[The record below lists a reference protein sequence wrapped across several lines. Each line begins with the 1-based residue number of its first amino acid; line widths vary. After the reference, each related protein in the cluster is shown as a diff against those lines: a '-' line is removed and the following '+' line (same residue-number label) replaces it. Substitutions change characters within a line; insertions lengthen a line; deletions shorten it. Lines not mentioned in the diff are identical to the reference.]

1 MTQTRRPSIASNIPL
16 SAKAALILWVPLIAL
31 AICLTLCIV
40 AVRQSEVK
48 TLRVLR
54 STSAIETCY
63 QLLAIGEAYQA
74 PDASNES
81 THQMAT
87 FESAMARLVAS
98 DEPEQPGRNAK
109 AITQVREKF
118 VRALNLASDPALH
131 KQDIEKEWSDYKTS
145 IQSIID
151 KELVLRQEYVSAIHK
166 DSELAMLLAGV
177 AFVIALVTASG
188 ATIVFEKKIAGVIGR
203 ISERLRSR
211 VTLNDSTGKG
221 SGSELSELDVLSAVM
236 LADSG
241 RLTSRLAEAEAENK
255 ENRERLRIL
264 LTAMPIGILVVG
276 DGSIIKKHSP
286 HAITILG
293 CSQNELL
300 GTKLEQ
306 IFYDDNHVQ
315 GDFDLLKSALD
326 QLVEVNAKHG
336 NGSDIAVEVI
346 AKNIVIENSTETLV
360 LFNDISARRE
370 LTRLRK
376 EFVSMVSHDLKTP
389 LTSIQVFHHL
399 LSAKAEDKLD
409 KSLKTGLNAARRS
422 TERLLNLV
430 NDLLDFERSEV
441 GKLEMHPS
449 NCSLEDIVSRSLE
462 SVSAFADEHHVK
474 IDASEA
480 MLDEEI
486 RCDRDRMVQV
496 LVNLLSNAVKFS
508 PENGSVIVDA
518 EFDEDGTVEIS
529 VKDKGRGIP
538 KKFLDTVF
546 ERYKQVET
554 TDRTQKKGTGLG
566 LPICKAIVEA
576 HGGTIG
582 VESEEGSGSRFWFK
596 IPLRFAEQSETVT

>member
-1 MTQTRRPSIASNIPL
+1 MANF
-16 SAKAALILWVPLIAL
+16 
-31 AICLTLCIV
+31 
-40 AVRQSEVK
+40 
-48 TLRVLR
+48 
-54 STSAIETCY
+54 
-63 QLLAIGEAYQA
+63 EA
-74 PDASNES
+74 
-81 THQMAT
+81 
-87 FESAMARLVAS
+87 AMARLVAA
-98 DEPEQPGRNAK
+98 DEPERPGRNAK
-109 AITQVREKF
+109 AITQVRERF
-118 VRALNLASDPALH
+118 VRALNLASDPAMK
-131 KQDIEKEWSDYKTS
+131 KQDIEKEWTSYKSS

-151 KELVLRQEYVSAIHK
+151 KELTLRQEYAAAIHK
-166 DSELAMLLAGV
+166 DSELAMLLAGI
-177 AFVIALVTASG
+177 AFATALVTAAG
-188 ATIVFEKKIAGVIGR
+188 ATILFEKRVASAINR

-211 VTLNDSTGKG
+211 VTLNESTGKG
-221 SGSELSELDVLSAVM
+221 SRSELSELDMLSAVM

-241 RLTSRLAEAEAENK
+241 RLTGRLAEAEAENK

-276 DGSIIKKHSP
+276 DGSVIKKHSP

-300 GTKLEQ
+300 GSKLEHV
-306 IFYDDNHVQ
+306 FYDANHSH
-315 GDFDLLKSALD
+315 GEFDLLKSALD

-336 NGSDIAVEVI
+336 NGSNIAVEVI
-346 AKNIVIENSTETLV
+346 AKNIVIENATETLV
-360 LFNDISARRE
+360 LFNDITARRE
-370 LTRLRK
+370 LARLRK

-399 LSAKAEDKLD
+399 LTAKAEDKLD
-409 KSLKTGLNAARRS
+409 KSLVTGLHAAQRS

-449 NCSLEDIVSRSLE
+449 NCSLEDIVGRSLE
-462 SVSAFADEHHVK
+462 SVTAFADEHHVK

-486 RCDRDRMVQV
+486 RCDRDRIVQV

-508 PENGSVIVDA
+508 AKDGSVVVDA
-518 EFDEDGTVEIS
+518 EFDEDGTVELS
-529 VKDKGRGIP
+529 VTDKGRGIP
-538 KKFLDTVF
+538 TKFLDSVF
-546 ERYKQVET
+546 ERYKQVEAS
-554 TDRTQKKGTGLG
+554 DRTHKKGTGLG

-582 VESEEGSGSRFWFK
+582 VESEEGKGSRFWFK
-596 IPLRFAEQSETVT
+596 IPLKFAESAE

>member
-1 MTQTRRPSIASNIPL
+1 M
-16 SAKAALILWVPLIAL
+16 SAKAALVLWLPLIAL
-31 AICLTLCIV
+31 AACLIVCIM
-40 AVRQSEVK
+40 AIRQSEVK

-54 STSAIETCY
+54 STSAVETCN
-63 QLLAIGEAYQA
+63 QLLTIGESYQIA
-74 PDASNES
+74 DKSKDA
-81 THQMAT
+81 THQMAN
-87 FESAMARLVAS
+87 FDAAMERLVAA
-98 DEPEQPGRNAK
+98 DEPERPGRNAK
-109 AITQVREKF
+109 LIEQVRTHFMSSVK
-118 VRALNLASDPALH
+118 LATDPASR
-131 KQDIEKEWSDYKTS
+131 KEDVAQSWNDFESAVK
-145 IQSIID
+145 SIID
-151 KELVLRQEYVSAIHK
+151 KELTLRQEYIAAVHK
-166 DSELAMLLAGV
+166 DAEAAMLLAGA
-177 AFVIALVTASG
+177 AFVISLITAAG
-188 ATIVFEKKIAGVIGR
+188 ATIAFEKKVVGVVNRLI
-203 ISERLRSR
+203 ERLRSR
-211 VTLNDSTGKG
+211 VTLNEATGKG
-221 SGSELSELDVLSAVM
+221 NGTELSELDVLTAVM

-241 RLTSRLAEAEAENK
+241 RLTGLLAEAEAENK

-276 DGSIIKKHSP
+276 DGGVIKKHSP

-300 GTKLEQ
+300 GNKLESV
-306 IFYDDNHVQ
+306 FFDANHTQ
-315 GDFDLLKSALD
+315 GEFSLLKASLD
-326 QLVEVNAKHG
+326 QLVEVSAKHG
-336 NGSDIAVEVI
+336 NGTDIAVEVI
-346 AKNIVIENSTETLV
+346 AKNITIENSTETLV
-360 LFNDISARRE
+360 LFNDITARRE
-370 LTRLRK
+370 LARLRK

-409 KSLKTGLNAARRS
+409 KSLVTGLHAARRS

-462 SVSAFADEHHVK
+462 SVSAFADDQKVK

-486 RCDRDRMVQV
+486 RCDRDRIVQV

-508 PENGSVIVDA
+508 PEESTVVVDA
-518 EFDEDGTVEIS
+518 EFDDDGTVELS

-538 KKFLDTVF
+538 TKFLDTVF
-546 ERYKQVET
+546 ERYKQVEVS
-554 TDRTQKKGTGLG
+554 DHTQKKGTGLG
-566 LPICKAIVEA
+566 LPICKAIIEA

-582 VESEEGSGSRFWFK
+582 VQSEEGKGSRFWFK
-596 IPLRFAEQSETVT
+596 IPLKAAEPIDGAINLP